1 MRRQTGVATALLL
14 LGLGLGLS
22 LIGCAGAGGGLS
34 AQESRALQ
42 VGETNAAVV
51 PPLGVLY
58 SRVRAPAT
66 ADLPRRVGA
75 RRGVATTTQIATPPL
90 PGIAPPIPL
99 IAWGDASLEEA
110 AADGGIQRI
119 THMDY
124 QLTVILMI
132 WRRFELIAY
141 GD

>member
-34 AQESRALQ
+34 APERRAL
-42 VGETNAAVV
+42 
-51 PPLGVLY
+51 
-58 SRVRAPAT
+58 
-66 ADLPRRVGA
+66 RVGA

-110 AADGGIQRI
+110 AADGGIERI

-132 WRRFELIAY
+132 W
-141 GD
+141 